1 MKTMIMVGGG
11 KGGVGKSTVAMG
23 LLDALR
29 QDGQEPVYV
38 ETDDSNPDVY
48 KAVNDTVPCE
58 ICTLDTESGYVRL
71 GDLME
76 SNTDSPIVVNTP
88 ARAIPG
94 ILEHGGILC
103 DVAKQTERRMVMVW
117 PLNRQRDGL
126 ELLKQFVDAGQ
137 PYAATYA
144 LLNTYFG
151 TVDKFARY
159 QASKLKDRV
168 TGTVIFPELNDL
180 VADRLIDQRL
190 PLWADDGKFTL
201 AQRSVLTR
209 YRAAAR
215 DALRMVYEG

>member
-1 MKTMIMVGGG
+1 MNKLIMVGGG
-11 KGGVGKSTVAMG
+11 KGGVGKSTVTMA

-29 QDGQEPVYV
+29 QEGHEPLCV
-38 ETDDSNPDVY
+38 ETDDSNPDIF
-48 KAVNDTVPCE
+48 KAVNGTVRCE
-58 ICTLDTESGYVRL
+58 FCTLDTESGYVRL

-88 ARAIPG
+88 ARATPG
-94 ILEHGGILC
+94 ILEHGRIPC
-103 DVAKQTERRMVMVW
+103 DVAKQTGRRMVMVW

-137 PYAATYA
+137 PYAAVYA

-159 QASKLKDRV
+159 QVSKLKERV

-190 PLWADDGKFTL
+190 PLWAEDGQFTL
-201 AQRSVLTR
+201 AQRSVLAR
-209 YRAAAR
+209 YRAVAR
-215 DALRMVYEG
+215 DALRVIYED